1 MLRVYHLLIG
11 GALMVLV
18 PMGANFF
25 GLTSSNRE
33 NPLSNRRTKN
43 VVSTSTAANGNT
55 WNSILGKTV
64 APKGWQVKVC
74 NSNTS
79 LLCVSANGKNL
90 GKVAIEV
97 YPLEKRSD
105 FQKILAKE
113 GISPSLPSDKQNSQY
128 QTQILKALRNWVD
141 GEYAV
146 LSQERQQSYG
156 DATKGNRPKGDAP
169 KEALQAPINFAPQ
182 PPEVVRLGKL
192 QGIRYGFAGLKP
204 EGGVVEKHLQY
215 VTFDGKAMYVIKTAF
230 ASDAIPGKFEKLENL
245 AVFEPYL
252 SAIVTNLQ
260 LPKQKSVVSSQ

>member
-25 GLTSSNRE
+25 GFNSSNRE
-33 NPLSNRRTKN
+33 NSPSTPPAKN
-43 VVSTSTAANGNT
+43 VVSTSIPAKGNT
-55 WNSILGKTV
+55 WNSILGKTF

-90 GKVAIEV
+90 GKVEIEV

-105 FQKILAKE
+105 LQKILAKA
-113 GISPSLPSDKQNSQY
+113 GISPNLPSDKQNSQY
-128 QTQILKALRNWVD
+128 QTQIVKALRNWVD

-146 LSQERQQSYG
+146 LSQERQQSY
-156 DATKGNRPKGDAP
+156 DNLTKTNSSEGDAP
-169 KEALQAPINFAPQ
+169 QKVLQTSINFAPQ

-252 SAIVTNLQ
+252 NAIVTNLQ
-260 LPKQKSVVSSQ
+260 LSQHKSVVSSQ